1 MKARLTNNPA
11 DREAAE
17 ELTRL
22 NQNPPHFSSKDAF
35 DAENKSAESPGSLP
49 ARTAAELYA
58 THCEVC
64 HGATGDGH
72 GPSARHLFPRP
83 RDLRSGTL
91 RLVSTRNGVPTLE
104 DLEEVLLRGMPGS
117 SMPSFK
123 DLSETDRELLAQE
136 VLRLR
141 REGVREQVLRAL
153 RQEGEEGDEAE
164 VRRTVQTC
172 TTPAERVR
180 VPQNWPDSAQAPCA
194 AKRASYRSVA
204 RNATAKTG
212 AVLPARPCLTIKAS
226 PPEPATWFTNRSRAD
241 ANPSPCAAASSRGCR
256 ALLIRRSGV

>member
-72 GPSARHLFPRP
+72 GPSAHHLFPRP

-91 RLVSTRNGVPTLE
+91 RLVSTR
-104 DLEEVLLRGMPGS
+104 
-117 SMPSFK
+117 
-123 DLSETDRELLAQE
+123 QW
-136 VLRLR
+136 
-141 REGVREQVLRAL
+141 RA
-153 RQEGEEGDEAE
+153 
-164 VRRTVQTC
+164 
-172 TTPAERVR
+172 
-180 VPQNWPDSAQAPCA
+180 
-194 AKRASYRSVA
+194 
-204 RNATAKTG
+204 NA
-212 AVLPARPCLTIKAS
+212 
-226 PPEPATWFTNRSRAD
+226 
-241 ANPSPCAAASSRGCR
+241 
-256 ALLIRRSGV
+256 RRSGGSPVAGHARFVDALVQGPVGNRS